1 MKPSTFGFWVGG
13 FQAFLRI
20 TAAHPLKCD
29 HLLHNVSV
37 ARVRLAYTIIHVCTR
52 ALLLCCP
59 VIMELFIGLGHM
71 IHPPNHKHFISYSE
85 KTAGAAF
92 ALIGHSYCFS

>member
-1 MKPSTFGFWVGG
+1 MPTHSYTY
-13 FQAFLRI
+13 
-20 TAAHPLKCD
+20 AHK
-29 HLLHNVSV
+29 
-37 ARVRLAYTIIHVCTR
+37 R
-52 ALLLCCP
+52 CP

-92 ALIGHSYCFS
+92 VLIGHSYCFSCLI